1 MSDWDGTE
9 RRHHDSEVLKQ
20 IAELRA
26 IMEAHLIEEKQLK
39 PHIKELVD
47 ILQKSK
53 GIVLLFKFLLYVGA
67 PVGALVYWIKDH
79 VKL

>member
-1 MSDWDGTE
+1 MSDWNGEE

-39 PHIKELVD
+39 PYIQELID

-67 PVGALVYWIKDH
+67 PVGAFVYWVQDH

>member
-1 MSDWDGTE
+1 MSDWDDTE
-9 RRHHDSEVLKQ
+9 RRYHDSEVLKQ
-20 IAELRA
+20 IAELRT
-26 IMEAHLIEEKQLK
+26 IMEAHLIGEKQLK
-39 PHIKELVD
+39 PHIEELVD

>member
-1 MSDWDGTE
+1 MSNWDDTE
-9 RRHHDSEVLKQ
+9 RRQHDSEVLKQ
-20 IAELRA
+20 IAKLRA
-26 IMEAHLIEEKQLK
+26 IMEAHLIEEQQLK

-67 PVGALVYWIKDH
+67 PIGAFIYWVKDH

>member
-1 MSDWDGTE
+1 M
-9 RRHHDSEVLKQ
+9 K
-20 IAELRA
+20 
-26 IMEAHLIEEKQLK
+26 AHLIEEQQLK
-39 PHIKELVD
+39 PYVKELVD

-67 PVGALVYWIKDH
+67 PLGAFVYWVKDH